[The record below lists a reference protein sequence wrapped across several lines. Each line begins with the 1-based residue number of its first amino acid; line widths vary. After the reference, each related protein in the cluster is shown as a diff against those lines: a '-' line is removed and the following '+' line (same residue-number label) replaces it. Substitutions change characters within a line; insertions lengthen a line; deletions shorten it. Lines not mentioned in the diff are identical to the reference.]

1 MNVVYVYVHP
11 PEKVQEII
19 DAAYDLA
26 SERTANPSEW
36 PHVFNAACALMS
48 AGQAI
53 VQQPQ
58 TVDLA
63 ALDLSN
69 GRRR

>member
-1 MNVVYVYVHP
+1 MNVVFVYVHT
-11 PEKVQEII
+11 PEKVSELI

-26 SERTANPSEW
+26 SERTMDGAEW
-36 PHVFNAACALMS
+36 PHVFNAACAMLS

-58 TVDLA
+58 PIDLNN
-63 ALDLSN
+63 LLPRTTE
-69 GRRR
+69 RR